1 VQGCD
6 ASVLLD
12 STPYFQTS
20 EQLTLCPTAFKAVKL
35 ELRKKKYLNI
45 FMCILKMKP

>member
-20 EQLTLCPTAFKAVKL
+20 EQLTLRPTAFKAVKL
-35 ELRKKKYLNI
+35 ELREKNI
-45 FMCILKMKP
+45 

>member
-12 STPYFQTS
+12 FTYFQTS
-20 EQLTLCPTAFKAVKL
+20 EQLTLRPTAFKAVKL
-35 ELRKKKYLNI
+35 ELWKKYLNI
-45 FMCILKMKP
+45 FMCIPEMKP